1 MSVKV
6 WGREMRTESV
16 RRRTVNDGSLSA
28 LGLADEEIHQVASDK
43 NVEIDGDL
51 HNMRAWSVRS
61 TEGGSSIKARRLPRQ
76 EEGCPKEPGIKETA
90 STNWLLVLLTYIIH
104 CSPSDP

>member
-1 MSVKV
+1 
-6 WGREMRTESV
+6 MRTESA

-61 TEGGSSIKARRLPRQ
+61 TGGGEQHKGEKITSSRRRMSQGAWDQRDSINKL
-76 EEGCPKEPGIKETA
+76 A
-90 STNWLLVLLTYIIH
+90 SCASDVHNPLLTIRPMT
-104 CSPSDP
+104 S